1 MAATGGDP
9 SDARLPRQDGD
20 MVPAGAT
27 EHTASP
33 TRDAAPWAAQPSAW
47 LHCCW
52 CHIGVI
58 CGRFPPDAETLRLNA
73 RVAVL
78 DERMMGLVDVVPR
91 FSRQLEEMDAQLA
104 VVEDQMIIANTILR
118 DQIVAHRRREGEGPR
133 INAPPP
139 PDERREG
146 EGSRVKAPPP
156 ELLNER
162 REEGRPRIKA
172 PPPVPLNGR

>member
-58 CGRFPPDAETLRLNA
+58 CGRFPPAAE
-73 RVAVL
+73 
-78 DERMMGLVDVVPR
+78 
-91 FSRQLEEMDAQLA
+91 
-104 VVEDQMIIANTILR
+104 TILR
-118 DQIVAHRRREGEGPR
+118 DQLVAHRRRQGEGPR

-139 PDERREG
+139 PDGRLEG
-146 EGSRVKAPPP
+146 EGVRFKAPPP
-156 ELLNER
+156 ELLNQR

-172 PPPVPLNGR
+172 PPPVAWNGR